1 MLRCAATSLLLC
13 QGSAVGFKLASLG
26 RLQEIKTSESKMSLL
41 EVIVDGLVN
50 TNSKVVCYLQLWM
63 CGTPLSGSLCPR
75 LYIHALWEGGGG
87 SGGHK
92 CVPACSV
99 LIQTCGCSLA
109 LCAPHTHTHQ

>member
-1 MLRCAATSLLLC
+1 MC

-63 CGTPLSGSLCPR
+63 CGTPLPGSLCPR
-75 LYIHALWEGGGG
+75 LYIHALWEGEGE
-87 SGGHK
+87 
-92 CVPACSV
+92 A
-99 LIQTCGCSLA
+99 QTCACLLRSHPNLWMQPC
-109 LCAPHTHTHQ
+109 LVRSTHTHTHQ